1 MFESNIH
8 SLLLGDAAIREN
20 HEMLAKISEDDF
32 NIYSIVH
39 LQSDTLRHAFFIR
52 NILDPKGLHGHGMKF
67 LKLFL
72 TCLGREEYTDEDIT
86 HAEVKI
92 EEGFGCMPV
101 NYHGE
106 GRTAI
111 IIKPGSGKTIVIVHQ
126 MYAADHEMQ
135 SEQYS
140 GRYPDRHCYH
150 LTLSGS
156 EAHPGRLRGR
166 KNGAPETGKRFTGIS
181 YQHHILQWLEQC
193 KQETTGDQALEH
205 ILNQY
210 ISILKGLTGRS
221 DTTRQGYEIADTV
234 LNQEN
239 NMKVAQGIQ
248 MTLHDLEKQATEIAA
263 ESFGK
268 ARITKDL
275 FTSRLRHEI
284 RTTLVLDDSEKRYAI
299 YFSFYFLT
307 PQQIGLS
314 AYIDWDDFKWKVE
327 INPPNYY
334 ITNIDEM
341 YRALKKSSCRMNSS
355 LAEIT
360 ASMEKWI
367 YRFIEQT
374 EKYNIFL
381 NQQGA

>member
-1 MFESNIH
+1 
-8 SLLLGDAAIREN
+8 
-20 HEMLAKISEDDF
+20 
-32 NIYSIVH
+32 
-39 LQSDTLRHAFFIR
+39 
-52 NILDPKGLHGHGMKF
+52 
-67 LKLFL
+67 
-72 TCLGREEYTDEDIT
+72 
-86 HAEVKI
+86 
-92 EEGFGCMPV
+92 
-101 NYHGE
+101 
-106 GRTAI
+106 
-111 IIKPGSGKTIVIVHQ
+111 
-126 MYAADHEMQ
+126 
-135 SEQYS
+135 
-140 GRYPDRHCYH
+140 
-150 LTLSGS
+150 
-156 EAHPGRLRGR
+156 
-166 KNGAPETGKRFTGIS
+166 
-181 YQHHILQWLEQC
+181 
-193 KQETTGDQALEH
+193 
-205 ILNQY
+205 
-210 ISILKGLTGRS
+210 
-221 DTTRQGYEIADTV
+221 
-234 LNQEN
+234 
-239 NMKVAQGIQ
+239 MKVAQGIQ